1 MGYELVIRP
10 RTPDQNLDGPA
21 LLARLEVLAR
31 EGVSAEVDATAES
44 RESGVESSAES
55 REPVS
60 ASPPVHGDAPVEESV
75 DATVESR
82 EPVSATP
89 PAPGPSPGEESG
101 TSSPD
106 AKAGGA
112 PAADAQ
118 PLGDSAPPPAPAA
131 ESWTI
136 RNGEARL
143 SARLFRV
150 KAAIRGADFEVPF
163 GGTEEEFRR
172 VVACLLDA
180 AKSVEGIVFDP
191 QLGKELLAASTDEVV
206 ARWRQAQVWAADIA
220 GTAEDHRGV
229 LEFAPP
235 PPLLTRKGKAAL
247 LVAGGFLAVYWV
259 LSAVVELLTDVK

>member
-1 MGYELVIRP
+1 MAEFQHRQAGRRRSSSHRCTLGYELVIRP

-21 LLARLEVLAR
+21 LLARLKALAR

-44 RESGVESSAES
+44 RE
-55 REPVS
+55 
-60 ASPPVHGDAPVEESV
+60 
-75 DATVESR
+75 
-82 EPVSATP
+82 PVSATP
-89 PAPGPSPGEESG
+89 PAPGPPPGEESG

-106 AKAGGA
+106 AKVGGA

-150 KAAIRGADFEVPF
+150 EAAIRGADFEVPF

-206 ARWRQAQVWAADIA
+206 ARWRQAQVWASDIA